1 MNTNTH
7 IPTWFRIAAV
17 AAVAWNVLGVAAY
30 LMEVTMSE
38 AALAALPEAERLLYE
53 QMPPWVTAAFAIA
66 VWSGL
71 AGSIALALRRGIA
84 LPLLSASLAAVLAQM
99 GYLFL
104 VAGVATVKGAAS
116 TVMPAVIVLIAV
128 ALVWLAARVRQRGWI
143 AGTAS
148 A

>member
-1 MNTNTH
+1 MNTNTR
-7 IPTWFRIAAV
+7 IPVWFRVAAIAAV
-17 AAVAWNVLGVAAY
+17 VWNVLGVAAY

-53 QMPPWVTAAFAIA
+53 RMPAWVTAAFAIA

-71 AGSIALALRRGIA
+71 AGSVALALRRRIA
-84 LPLLSASLAAVLAQM
+84 LPLLTASLVAVLAQM

-104 VAGVATVKGAAS
+104 VAGVAAVKGAAS
-116 TVMPAVIVLIAV
+116 AVMPAVIVLIAA
-128 ALVWLAARVRQRGWI
+128 ALVWLAVRVRRRGWT
-143 AGTAS
+143 AGPAS